1 MLQQKLSQKMLH
13 KLSPQQIQ
21 LMKLLQVPTAMLEQR
36 VEEELE
42 TNPALEEGA
51 DNKEEQLEE
60 PAEEQ
65 ETDDQIEAAEDMDTY
80 LKEYMDDDP
89 GTYSMNYQQSKQT
102 DDRQPLVPVQKSFHD
117 FLAQQLALLNLQEER
132 KMTIALQI
140 VGSIDDDGY
149 LRRETESI
157 MDDLLFSQNMDVRE
171 EEIESLLSE
180 IQQFDPPGVGA
191 RNLQEC
197 LLIQLKRRLKH
208 EQSEDA
214 IDNDIILLA
223 IKIIKDYFNVFS
235 KKHYKKLLSQL
246 EITEDTLRETLEYIL
261 KLNPKPASGMDI
273 SSGDSNYFVIPDFII
288 EQKEGE
294 LSMLLNTRNAPDLHV
309 NRSYLSIL
317 SDYRNKIRHRKPNTE
332 EKSTIQFIKQ
342 KIDSAKWFIE
352 AIKQREHTLYSTMYA
367 MMQLQHEY
375 FMTGDP
381 LKLKPMIL
389 KDVADLT
396 GLDVSTISR
405 VVNNKYVQT
414 EFGTKKLKEFFS
426 EALQM
431 EDGSMVSSL
440 EIKNALLEVIE
451 KESKVSPYSD
461 EKLKEMLSQ
470 KGYQI
475 ARRTVTKYRKQLHI
489 PVARLR
495 KEL

>member
-36 VEEELE
+36 IEEEME
-42 TNPALEEGA
+42 SNPALEEGTE
-51 DNKEEQLEE
+51 DETPLVDENQ
-60 PAEEQ
+60 EQ
-65 ETDDQIEAAEDMDTY
+65 ETEQDESEAAEDMDTY

-89 GTYSMNYQQSKQT
+89 GTYNQNYHDSSSS
-102 DDRQPLVPVQKSFHD
+102 DDRQPMVAVRKSFHD
-117 FLAQQLALLNLQEER
+117 FLTQQLALLNLQDDR
-132 KMTIALQI
+132 KEMIALQI
-140 VGSIDDDGY
+140 IGSIDDDGY

-157 MDDLLFSQNMDVRE
+157 IDDILFSQGIEIDE
-171 EEIESLLSE
+171 EEVEEILEE
-180 IQQFDPPGVGA
+180 IQGFDPPGVGA

-197 LLIQLKRRLKH
+197 LLIQLKRKLANI
-208 EQSEDA
+208 SEEGED
-214 IDNDIILLA
+214 DEDLVLLS
-223 IKIIKDYFNVFS
+223 IKIIKDYFATFS
-235 KKHYKKLLSQL
+235 KKHYTRLLNQL
-246 EITEDTLRETLEYIL
+246 EINEDTLRAAMDYIL
-261 KLNPKPASGMDI
+261 KLNPKPASGMDTAG
-273 SSGDSNYFVIPDFII
+273 SSDNYFVIPDFIV
-288 EQKEGE
+288 EQKDGE
-294 LSMLLNTRNAPDLHV
+294 LHMILNTRNSPDLHV
-309 NRSYLSIL
+309 NRSYLNIL
-317 SDYRNKIRHRKPNTE
+317 SDYRDKIRHRKPNSE

-352 AIKQREHTLYSTMYA
+352 AIRQREHTLYSTMYA
-367 MMQLQHEY
+367 MMQLQHDY

-381 LKLKPMIL
+381 LKIKPMIL

-414 EFGTKKLKEFFS
+414 EFGTKRLKEFFS
-426 EALQM
+426 EALEM
-431 EDGSMVSSL
+431 DDGSMVSSL
-440 EIKNALLEVIE
+440 EIKNALLEVIRN
-451 KESKVSPYSD
+451 ESKTAPYSD
-461 EKLKEMLSQ
+461 EKLKEMLGE

-475 ARRTVTKYRKQLHI
+475 ARRTVTKYRKQLLI